1 MIRLLLAVAVAAVA
15 APLHVEPQL
24 SEAPAGSRTTF
35 GFVVEHGCDGS
46 PTVQVSIQVPEG
58 AFDVVPAAPA
68 GWTGVVESGSPAVV
82 TFGGGPLA
90 ADVAETFAMEL
101 VTPNR
106 PGETVFFPTVQTC
119 EVGEIGWVDLAEAAE
134 EPAPRIVL
142 TENANPI
149 LPATSTTATSLDATT
164 TSLAITT
171 TTSPGDDQDD
181 DGDDGDDDGG
191 VPPLVFVVIGLAAGI
206 GLGLFLRARRT

>member
-1 MIRLLLAVAVAAVA
+1 VIRLLLAIAAVA
-15 APLHVEPQL
+15 APLHVEPQI
-24 SEAPAGSRTTF
+24 SEAPAASRTTF

-46 PTVQVSIQVPEG
+46 ATVQVSIQVPEG

-68 GWTGVVESGSPAVV
+68 GWTGVVESGTPAVV
-82 TFGGGPLA
+82 TFSGGPLA

-119 EVGEIGWVDLAEAAE
+119 EVGEIGWIDLAEEAE

-149 LPATSTTATSLDATT
+149 LPATSTTATSLDTTATTLAATT
-164 TSLAITT
+164 TPP
-171 TTSPGDDQDD
+171 PGDDDEDD
-181 DGDDGDDDGG
+181 SDDDGG